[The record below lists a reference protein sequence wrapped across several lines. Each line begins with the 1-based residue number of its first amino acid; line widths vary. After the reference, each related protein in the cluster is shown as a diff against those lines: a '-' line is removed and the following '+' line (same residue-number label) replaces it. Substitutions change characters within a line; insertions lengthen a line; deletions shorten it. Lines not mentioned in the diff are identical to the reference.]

1 MRAGERRPAYGLGD
15 LKGDVFG
22 GIVAA
27 VMMMPVALGFGVLS
41 GLGPVAA
48 FYGAIAV
55 GFFTAVLGGAAPM
68 ISGPSAIVTIFT
80 AVIIGSYADS
90 MAEAFT
96 IVMLAGLM
104 QILFGALRLGRFI
117 NWLPFSVV
125 RGVFVGVGGYIFM
138 TQTLWFLG
146 APVEPGIGV
155 VAIIASWPRAL
166 ANLNLDAFAV
176 ATISLLVFM
185 LWPARLHRVVPNALV
200 ALIVSTVAGA
210 LWFDSAV
217 RIGEP
222 RIGFPDIQTPILTTS
237 VLVDA
242 IQPALILAFLSSI
255 YNLLTALII
264 DPIAGRNH
272 KPNRELFGLGVGN
285 IAAGLIGALPGAASA
300 PCSLLAARS
309 GGRTPVTGVVCAAVL
324 LAVLFGLGSTL
335 AWIPN
340 AAFAGILIKVGWD
353 MMDVRFLR
361 RIPRLSPDI
370 GLVTLLTAALSTFVD
385 VISAIAVGFFI
396 SGMAYAMRSQR
407 REINQTISTPLLDMV
422 LFGEDDLPAAA
433 ADPFRARVG
442 LLSLRGRYSIAS
454 AREIVRVI
462 SPDLADHEVVI
473 FDFSE
478 TEAMDDS
485 AAMAMEE
492 LINGSVLGQD
502 KGCIVAGLSGD
513 LKGALTALGIF
524 DRLPEESFAAD
535 LDVAKR
541 AAAQLLRT

>member
-1 MRAGERRPAYGLGD
+1 MQARDRRSGYGLGE

-22 GIVAA
+22 GIVSA
-27 VMMMPVALGFGVLS
+27 VMMVPVALGFGVLS

-155 VAIIASWPRAL
+155 IAIIASWPRAV

-176 ATISLLVFM
+176 ATISLFVFM

-217 RIGEP
+217 RIGAP
-222 RIGFPDIQTPILTTS
+222 RIGFPAIQMPILTTS

-324 LAVLFGLGSTL
+324 LGVLFGLGSAL

-361 RIPRLSPDI
+361 RIPKLAPDI

-407 REINQTISTPLLDMV
+407 QEINQTISTPLLDMV
-422 LFGEDDLPAAA
+422 LFGDLPAN
-433 ADPFRARVG
+433 ADPYRARVG

-462 SPDLADHEVVI
+462 SPDLAEHEVVI
-473 FDFSE
+473 FDFTE
-478 TEAMDDS
+478 TEAMDDN
-485 AAMAMEE
+485 AALAMEE

-502 KGCIVAGLSGD
+502 KGCIVAGLSAD
-513 LKGALTALGIF
+513 LQKTLTALGVF
-524 DRLPEESFAAD
+524 DRLPEESFAVD
-535 LDVAKR
+535 LDEAKR
-541 AAAQLLRT
+541 AVAQMLRT

>member
-1 MRAGERRPAYGLGD
+1 MRGGSRRTYGLSD

-22 GIVAA
+22 GIVSA
-27 VMMMPVALGFGVLS
+27 VMMVPVALGFGVLS

-80 AVIIGSYADS
+80 AVIIGTYADS

-96 IVMLAGLM
+96 IVMMAGLM
-104 QILFGALRLGRFI
+104 QIVFAALRLGRFV
-117 NWLPFSVV
+117 NWLPFAVV

-155 VAIIASWPRAL
+155 VAIVASWPRAV
-166 ANLNLDAFAV
+166 ANLNVDAFAV
-176 ATISLLVFM
+176 ATVSLLVFM
-185 LWPARLHRVVPNALV
+185 LWPAKLHRVLPNALV
-200 ALIVSTVAGA
+200 ALIVATLAGA
-210 LWFDSAV
+210 FLFDGAT

-222 RIGFPDIQTPILTTS
+222 EIGIPALQAPVLTTS

-285 IAAGLIGALPGAASA
+285 VAAGLIGALPGAASA

-324 LAVLFGLGSTL
+324 LAVLFGLGDTL
-335 AWIPN
+335 AWVPS

-361 RIPRLSPDI
+361 RIPRLSPEI
-370 GLVTLLTAALSTFVD
+370 GIVTLLTAALSTFVD

-396 SGMAYAMRSQR
+396 SGMAHAMRSQR
-407 REINQTISTPLLDMV
+407 REINQTVSTPLLDLV
-422 LFGEDDLPAAA
+422 LFGEDHLPAG
-433 ADPFRARVG
+433 ADPFHARVG

-454 AREIVRVI
+454 AREIVRVL
-462 SPDLADHEVVI
+462 SPDLAGHEVVI

-478 TEAMDDS
+478 TEAMDDN

-492 LINGSVLGQD
+492 LINASVLDQD
-502 KGCIVAGLSGD
+502 KGCIVAGLSAEM
-513 LKGALTALGIF
+513 KIALTSLGIF
-524 DRLPEESFAAD
+524 DRLPAESFAAD
-535 LDVAKR
+535 LQQAKQ
-541 AAAQLLRT
+541 AAAQLLHN

>member
-1 MRAGERRPAYGLGD
+1 MGSLPRSYRLGD

-22 GIVAA
+22 GLVSA
-27 VMMMPVALGFGVLS
+27 VMMVPVALGFGVLS

-55 GFFTAVLGGAAPM
+55 GFLTAVLGGAAPM

-80 AVIIGSYADS
+80 AVIIGTYADDL
-90 MAEAFT
+90 AEAFT
-96 IVMLAGLM
+96 IVMLAGLL
-104 QILFGALRLGRFI
+104 QIAFGALRLGRFV
-117 NWLPFSVV
+117 NWLPVSVV
-125 RGVFVGVGGYIFM
+125 RGVFVGVGCYICM
-138 TQTLWFLG
+138 SQTLWFLG
-146 APVEPGIGV
+146 APVEPGIGLI
-155 VAIIASWPRAL
+155 AIIASWPQAV
-166 ANLNLDAFAV
+166 ANLNGDALGVALITLAV
-176 ATISLLVFM
+176 FIV
-185 LWPARLHRVVPNALV
+185 WPPRLHRVVPNALA
-200 ALIVSTVAGA
+200 ALIAGTLAGA
-210 LWFDSAV
+210 LWFDAAP
-217 RIGEP
+217 RIAEP
-222 RIGFPDIQTPILTTS
+222 RIGIPALQPPVLSPS
-237 VLVDA
+237 VLLDA

-264 DPIAGRNH
+264 DPITGRTH
-272 KPNRELFGLGVGN
+272 KPDRELFGLGVGN
-285 IAAGLIGALPGAASA
+285 IAAGLIGGLPGAASA

-335 AWIPN
+335 AWVPH

-353 MMDVRFLR
+353 MMDIRFLR
-361 RIPRLSPDI
+361 RIPRLSADI
-370 GLVTLLTAALSTFVD
+370 GIVTLLTAALSIFAD

-396 SGMAYAMRSQR
+396 AGMANALRSERQ
-407 REINQTISTPLLDMV
+407 ELNQTISTPLLDMV
-422 LFGEDDLPAAA
+422 LFPEGELPPD

-478 TEAMDDS
+478 TEGMDDS
-485 AAMAMEE
+485 AAMALEE

-513 LKGALTALGIF
+513 LENSLTALGIF
-524 DRLPEESFAAD
+524 DRLSQDGFAAD
-535 LDVAKR
+535 LDEAKR
-541 AAAQLLRT
+541 AAARLLER

>member
-1 MRAGERRPAYGLGD
+1 MPAGKRRPSYGLRD

-22 GIVAA
+22 GMVSA
-27 VMMMPVALGFGVLS
+27 VMMVPVALGFGVLS

-55 GFFTAVLGGAAPM
+55 GLFTAVLGGAAPM

-155 VAIIASWPRAL
+155 AAIIASWPRAV

-200 ALIVSTVAGA
+200 ALIVSTIAGA
-210 LWFDSAV
+210 LWFDSAA

-222 RIGFPDIQTPILTTS
+222 QIGFPAIRMPVLTTS

-324 LAVLFGLGSTL
+324 LAALFGLGSTL

-361 RIPRLSPDI
+361 RIPKLSPDI

-385 VISAIAVGFFI
+385 VITAIAVGFFI

-407 REINQTISTPLLDMV
+407 REINQTISTPLLDSV
-422 LFGEDDLPAAA
+422 LFGEDDLPAD
-433 ADPFRARVG
+433 ADPYRARVG

-454 AREIVRVI
+454 AREIVRVV

-478 TEAMDDS
+478 TEAMDDN

-502 KGCIVAGLSGD
+502 KGCIVAGLADD
-513 LKGALTALGIF
+513 LQRTLTALGIF
-524 DRLPEESFAAD
+524 DRLPEEAFAAD
-535 LDVAKR
+535 LEVAKR
-541 AAAQLLRT
+541 AAARLLRD